1 MARLK
6 SHPVFT
12 ITVSLLLAVAL
23 GAAVL
28 LYLTLGKVSTAE
40 REVKQKSQA
49 LDAYTQRN
57 PFPSEENVAAAK
69 ADLARSKELLATMQ
83 AALKGRGEFAE
94 RVRTSRHPDDSTK
107 AYFDLAGFVESM
119 RTAAEAAEVAIPAGT
134 RFGFQ
139 TYVSTGPDRDLIPQ
153 VHRQRLLAEYLLTTL
168 FEAKPQE
175 LVSLQRNRP
184 VAPGAAPVAQPVA
197 QRGASGGTNAN
208 SPENDFF
215 AIDPRMTAAVPGF
228 VETTGFKISFIGY
241 SDSLRDFLN
250 EIAKF
255 ELPLVVRS
263 VEVEPVVN
271 KAETSN
277 RRSQSSAASSLSALF
292 GGTTPA
298 AGATPAAEEAKPI
311 VDQVRSKF
319 TVTIEYINLVE
330 KSADENQENS

>member
-12 ITVSLLLAVAL
+12 ITISLLLAVAV

-28 LYLTLGKVSTAE
+28 LYLTLGKVATAE
-40 REVKQKSQA
+40 RTVKQKSQA
-49 LDAYTQRN
+49 LSGYTQRN
-57 PFPSEENVAAAK
+57 PFPSEENVEAAK
-69 ADLARSKELLATMQ
+69 ADLAQSQELLATMQ

-94 RVRTSRHPDDSTK
+94 RVRTSTPPVGPTE
-107 AYFDLAGFVESM
+107 AYFDLANFVESM
-119 RTAAEAAEVAIPAGT
+119 RAAAEAAEVAIPAGT

-139 TYVSTGPDRDLIPQ
+139 SHVSTGPEKDLIPQ
-153 VHRQRLLAEYLLTTL
+153 VHRQRLVAEYLLTTL
-168 FEAKPQE
+168 FQAAPQE

-184 VAPGAAPVAQPVA
+184 LAPGATPAPTPASNQGS
-197 QRGASGGTNAN
+197 RTSGGSAN

-215 AIDPRMTAAVPGF
+215 AIDSRMTAAVPGF
-228 VETTGFKISFIGY
+228 VETTGFKVSFIGY

-250 EIAKF
+250 EIATF

-263 VEVEPVVN
+263 VEVEPVAN
-271 KAETSN
+271 KAETAG
-277 RRSQSSAASSLSALF
+277 RRTQSSAASSLSALF
-292 GGTTPA
+292 GTPA
-298 AGATPAAEEAKPI
+298 TTAATPVAEEAKPI